1 LIRAALLALACGL
14 VFGAGLAISGMTNP
28 ARVMGFLDIFGAF
41 DPTLAFVM
49 LGALAP
55 MSVAWRLKARLER
68 PLAAQKFSVPTATV
82 LDASLVVGAVLFG
95 VGWGIAG
102 LCPGPALANLALSPL
117 PAAVFVS
124 AMACGMALYRML
136 RPNAP
141 STPQKQK

>member
-1 LIRAALLALACGL
+1 MRAALIALACGL
-14 VFGAGLAISGMTNP
+14 LFGAGLAVSGMTNP
-28 ARVMGFLDIFGAF
+28 ARVIGFLDIAGAF

-55 MSVAWRLKARLER
+55 MSLAWRLKARMER
-68 PLAAQKFSVPTATV
+68 PLAAQKFTVPTATV
-82 LDASLVVGAVLFG
+82 LDAPLVIGALLFG
-95 VGWGIAG
+95 VGWGVTG

-124 AMACGMALYRML
+124 AMTSGMALYRML

-141 STPQKQK
+141 STPQE